1 MGDLKLTVHCDK
13 EVKKQNDLF
22 GIFFE
27 DINHAADGGC
37 MENSSGT
44 VPLNSMRWT
53 VRAIMR

>member
-1 MGDLKLTVHCDK
+1 MSSKWEICSDKKTENLGDM
-13 EVKKQNDLF
+13 F

-44 VPLNSMRWT
+44 VPLNSIRWT
-53 VRAIMR
+53 AQAIMK